1 MTNWLLEARRSDAS
15 APQYV
20 STENGEFAVVK
31 IAFGEEMARDR
42 EVARRPA
49 PSTAEVERRLAECTD
64 FYRQPELA
72 HLPAARA
79 TEVLDE
85 LALTGR
91 YEHTAEELLV
101 GAKLA
106 WRNHARCVGRNHW
119 RTLKLIDAR
128 DAVTAEALAQACWE
142 HLRMATNGGALQSV
156 ITIGPRPLPDGRE
169 FRIVSPQLIRYA
181 GYRNEDGS
189 ITGDPWHVAL
199 TEQVTEMGWKGAGTR
214 FDVLP
219 LLISVPDEPLQWFEV
234 PEDLILEVPLVHPNY
249 KWFAG
254 LGLKWHAVPAVA
266 NMDLEIGGLTYP
278 CAPFSGWYVSTEV
291 GARNFSDTDRY
302 DMLPTIARKLRLD
315 MSSDRTL
322 WKDRALVELNRAVI
336 HSYRE
341 AGVIMVDHHTVA
353 RQFLDFVGREEKAG
367 RACPTD
373 WSWINPPMSSSL
385 TPTFHRLY
393 DEPDLDVRPNFVV
406 RAQGTGCP
414 FN

>member
-1 MTNWLLEARRSDAS
+1 M
-15 APQYV
+15 
-20 STENGEFAVVK
+20 
-31 IAFGEEMARDR
+31 RDR
-42 EVARRPA
+42 EVTPRPA
-49 PSTAEVERRLAECTD
+49 PTSDELDRRLRECAE
-64 FYRQPELA
+64 FFRQPELA
-72 HLPAARA
+72 HLSPTRAA
-79 TEVLDE
+79 EVLDE
-85 LALTGR
+85 FALTGR

-119 RTLKLIDAR
+119 RTLKLLDAR
-128 DAVTAEALAQACWE
+128 HAVTAADLAEACWE
-142 HLRMATNGGALQSV
+142 HLRTATNGGALQSV

-169 FRIVSPQLIRYA
+169 YRIISPQLIRYA
-181 GYRNEDGS
+181 GYRQADG
-189 ITGDPWHVAL
+189 TVVGDPAHVEL
-199 TEQVTEMGWKGAGTR
+199 TEQVTRLGWHGEGTA

-234 PEDLILEVPLVHPNY
+234 PRELILEVPLEHPNY
-249 KWFAG
+249 KWFAK
-254 LGLKWHAVPAVA
+254 LGLKWHAVPAVS

-278 CAPFSGWYVSTEV
+278 CAPFNGWYVSTEV

-336 HSYRE
+336 HSYRQ

-353 RQFLDFVGREEKAG
+353 RQFLDFVDREAKAG
-367 RACPTD
+367 RTCPTD
-373 WSWINPPMSSSL
+373 WSWINPPMSAAL

-393 DEPDLDVRPNFVV
+393 DEPDMEVRPNFVT
-406 RAQGTGCP
+406 RTAGSGCP
-414 FN
+414 VT

>member
-1 MTNWLLEARRSDAS
+1 MVIASGEEGLRDISAAS
-15 APQYV
+15 ART
-20 STENGEFAVVK
+20 STTE
-31 IAFGEEMARDR
+31 DLD
-42 EVARRPA
+42 
-49 PSTAEVERRLAECTD
+49 RRLRECTE
-64 FYRQPELA
+64 FFSQPELA
-72 HLPAARA
+72 HLPAERHTAA
-79 TEVLDE
+79 LDE
-85 LALTGR
+85 FALTGR
-91 YEHTAEELLV
+91 YEHTTEELLI

-128 DAVTAEALAQACWE
+128 HAVTAAALAEACWE
-142 HLRMATNGGALQSV
+142 HLRVATNGGALQSV

-169 FRIVSPQLIRYA
+169 FRILSPQLIRYA

-199 TEQVTEMGWKGAGTR
+199 TEQVTKMGWKGEGTR

-234 PEDLILEVPLVHPNY
+234 PEDLVLEVPLEHPNY
-249 KWFAG
+249 KWFAK
-254 LGLKWHAVPAVA
+254 LGLKWHAVPAVS

-278 CAPFSGWYVSTEV
+278 CAPFNGWYVSTEV
-291 GARNFSDTDRY
+291 GARNFSDEDRY
-302 DMLPTIARKLRLD
+302 DMLPTIAKKLRLD

-353 RQFLDFVGREEKAG
+353 KQFLDFVGREEKAG
-367 RACPTD
+367 RTCPTD
-373 WSWINPPMSSSL
+373 WSWINPPMSAAL

-393 DEPDLDVRPNFVV
+393 DDPDLDVRPNFVS
-406 RAQGTGCP
+406 RTPASGCP
-414 FN
+414 I

>member
-1 MTNWLLEARRSDAS
+1 MVIASGEEGLRDISAAS
-15 APQYV
+15 ARM
-20 STENGEFAVVK
+20 STTE
-31 IAFGEEMARDR
+31 DLD
-42 EVARRPA
+42 
-49 PSTAEVERRLAECTD
+49 RRLRECTE
-64 FYRQPELA
+64 FFAQPELA
-72 HLPAARA
+72 HLPAERHTAA
-79 TEVLDE
+79 LDE
-85 LALTGR
+85 FALTGR
-91 YEHTAEELLV
+91 YEHTTEELLV

-128 DAVTAEALAQACWE
+128 HAVTAAALAEACWE
-142 HLRMATNGGALQSV
+142 HLRVATNGGALQSV

-169 FRIVSPQLIRYA
+169 FRIISPQLIRYA

-189 ITGDPWHVAL
+189 VTGDPWHVAL
-199 TEQVTEMGWKGAGTR
+199 TEQVTKMGWQGKGTR

-234 PEDLILEVPLVHPNY
+234 PEDLVLEVPLEHPNY
-249 KWFAG
+249 KWFAK
-254 LGLKWHAVPAVA
+254 LGLKWHAVPAVS

-278 CAPFSGWYVSTEV
+278 CAPFNGWYVSTEV
-291 GARNFSDTDRY
+291 GARNFSDEDRY
-302 DMLPTIARKLRLD
+302 DMLPTIAKKLRLD

-353 RQFLDFVGREEKAG
+353 KQFLDFVGREEKAG

-373 WSWINPPMSSSL
+373 WSWINPPMSAAL

-393 DEPDLDVRPNFVV
+393 DDPDLDVRPNFVT
-406 RAQGTGCP
+406 RTPASGCP
-414 FN
+414 I